1 MPNAKLLPRAGNAEN
16 DASRFPHTEQV
27 ERSGSTSAASAHIT
41 LTVVISHIIES
52 LELVMNYQTQI
63 HSFKTADNERL
74 HGALLTPPNQKS
86 DTALIFV
93 HGVAMNFYLPPLFN
107 FGQELSQRGHH
118 SFVINT
124 RGHDWIS
131 RAGNLTKFGGSAY
144 ENLDDC
150 VADLDGAIE
159 FLKRHGY
166 RRFVFIG
173 HSLGAIKSIIYQGTQ
188 RRSDVV
194 SIVSCSAPKQFYSE
208 RVARQPKFR
217 ELIEKAESMVDA
229 GNGEELMSV
238 NVGATPGI
246 FTARTH
252 LDKYGKDDRNDCRPH
267 AKNIGCPLL
276 AIVGGAE
283 PLFFH
288 EYAQEIV
295 AAAGGRS
302 EYRFVE
308 GANHFYNRHTSQIV
322 DMIHQWLEQFTD

>member
-1 MPNAKLLPRAGNAEN
+1 M
-16 DASRFPHTEQV
+16 S
-27 ERSGSTSAASAHIT
+27 
-41 LTVVISHIIES
+41 
-52 LELVMNYQTQI
+52 YQTQI
-63 HSFKTADNERL
+63 LTFTTADNERL
-74 HGALLTPPNQKS
+74 HGALFTPNEKAS
-86 DTALIFV
+86 DLALIFV

-118 SFVINT
+118 CFVINT

-150 VADLDGAIE
+150 VADFDGAIE
-159 FLKRHGY
+159 FLKRRGY

-188 RRSDVV
+188 RRGDVV
-194 SIVSCSAPKQFYSE
+194 GIVSCSAPKQFYSE

-217 ELIEKAESMVDA
+217 ELIEKAESMVDT

-276 AIVGGAE
+276 AITGGAE
-283 PLFFH
+283 PPFFQ

-302 EYRFVE
+302 KYQCVD
-308 GANHFYNRHTSQIV
+308 GANHFYNRHTPQMIEIIDEWLGQIAANDSV
-322 DMIHQWLEQFTD
+322 ADQGRAR